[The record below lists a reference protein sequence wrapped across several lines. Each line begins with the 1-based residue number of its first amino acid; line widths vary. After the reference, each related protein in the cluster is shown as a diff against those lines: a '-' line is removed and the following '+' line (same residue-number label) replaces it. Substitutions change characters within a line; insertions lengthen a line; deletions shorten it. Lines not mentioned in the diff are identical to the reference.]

1 VSAGPLGRRIPSDF
15 KHVEKYPLSALP
27 TSAQPSHVPV
37 AIGVNWYCVAPGQRV
52 LTSDLRWVPVEK
64 IDPGTELIGFDEHA
78 GFTSCYRPTEVVANP
93 AIVGELYE
101 IETDRGSVVVTE
113 DHRFVQSFEKKAR
126 EWTKASDLHS
136 GDRLAYFMD
145 PYEDDRSWEAGWL
158 AGFYDGEG
166 SMASNRAQG
175 VFRVDASQKLGP
187 TLDRVKG
194 LLEEKGFEY
203 RVQRKRRHR
212 DDGEGVVAVIPEH
225 WSELDVL
232 CLSGNYNI
240 PLRFLGQVRPERLLH
255 KARQLW
261 EGRSTVSKGCSP
273 VTIQSVRHLGRGE
286 AYAIGTTTRTLIVEG
301 MLSHNTN
308 FDRPVKDGTKYW
320 IGRGD
325 LGTIRGGHCVC
336 LKPPSLTDLTSWW
349 SYYDQG
355 REGACVG
362 FGSSRMMTLLN
373 RKRYDGFWL
382 YHQAQ
387 LIDEYSDT
395 PPAEGTSVR
404 AACDILQSQGH
415 VATYR
420 GTDKPV
426 SSAEGISAFRWAT
439 SWDDVRA
446 TLGVTSDGVPLLNS
460 WGSGYPH
467 IVYLTDEAGERL
479 LNEDGEFVVVTDR

>member
-1 VSAGPLGRRIPSDF
+1 MFAG
-15 KHVEKYPLSALP
+15 
-27 TSAQPSHVPV
+27 
-37 AIGVNWYCVAPGQRV
+37 
-52 LTSDLRWVPVEK
+52 
-64 IDPGTELIGFDEHA
+64 
-78 GFTSCYRPTEVVANP
+78 
-93 AIVGELYE
+93 
-101 IETDRGSVVVTE
+101 
-113 DHRFVQSFEKKAR
+113 
-126 EWTKASDLHS
+126 
-136 GDRLAYFMD
+136 
-145 PYEDDRSWEAGWL
+145 
-158 AGFYDGEG
+158 
-166 SMASNRAQG
+166 
-175 VFRVDASQKLGP
+175 
-187 TLDRVKG
+187 
-194 LLEEKGFEY
+194 
-203 RVQRKRRHR
+203 
-212 DDGEGVVAVIPEH
+212 
-225 WSELDVL
+225 
-232 CLSGNYNI
+232 
-240 PLRFLGQVRPERLLH
+240 
-255 KARQLW
+255 
-261 EGRSTVSKGCSP
+261 
-273 VTIQSVRHLGRGE
+273 
-286 AYAIGTTTRTLIVEG
+286 
-301 MLSHNTN
+301 
-308 FDRPVKDGTKYW
+308 
-320 IGRGD
+320 
-325 LGTIRGGHCVC
+325 
-336 LKPPSLTDLTSWW
+336 
-349 SYYDQG
+349 DQG